1 MSKLAKD
8 ITNASIQVLRPSSTE
23 AVSASGTAASSSA
36 LTQRVVRIVS
46 TVDVHYS
53 VTGTATT
60 TDCYLPANFVE
71 FIHTYAGDSLSFIT
85 SGSTGTVYVTEMI

>member
-1 MSKLAKD
+1 MTKLAKD
-8 ITNASIQVLRPSSTE
+8 ITNSSIQVLRPSSTE
-23 AVSASGTAASSSA
+23 VVNASGTAASSAA
-36 LTQRVVRIVS
+36 LTQRVVRVVS

-60 TDCYLPANFVE
+60 SDCYLPANVVE

-85 SGSTGTVYVTEMI
+85 SGSTGTVYVTEMV